1 MIFQVGVTGFN
12 HREWRGD
19 FYPSVLG
26 ERDMLAYYANRFGAV
41 EIETSFL
48 RMPSL
53 TTVDRWVYETP
64 DNFRF
69 SLQVP
74 RRITHQK
81 RLKDIAEPVQDLLKS
96 IKRMGRKLGALKFQL
111 PATLKANSER
121 LKHLFNVIPATIPV
135 AIEFNHASWF
145 DDNHFDCLRNHN
157 AALVLSDSNSSI
169 STGQVAGG
177 ENARSGDDFRTADWT
192 YRYMTR
198 GVYDTSA
205 LQQLLSQS
213 TCSTQSRG
221 MLFFTHPRNGPH
233 IASHFQQIVPKTR
246 RVFR

>member
-81 RLKDIAEPVQDLLKS
+81 RLKDIAEPVQDPVSYTHLT
-96 IKRMGRKLGALKFQL
+96 L
-111 PATLKANSER
+111 P
-121 LKHLFNVIPATIPV
+121 TIYSV
-135 AIEFNHASWF
+135 
-145 DDNHFDCLRNHN
+145 
-157 AALVLSDSNSSI
+157 
-169 STGQVAGG
+169 
-177 ENARSGDDFRTADWT
+177 
-192 YRYMTR
+192 
-198 GVYDTSA
+198 
-205 LQQLLSQS
+205 
-213 TCSTQSRG
+213 
-221 MLFFTHPRNGPH
+221 
-233 IASHFQQIVPKTR
+233 
-246 RVFR
+246 

>member
-74 RRITHQK
+74 RRITHQAPQ
-81 RLKDIAEPVQDLLKS
+81 RYC
-96 IKRMGRKLGALKFQL
+96 R
-111 PATLKANSER
+111 
-121 LKHLFNVIPATIPV
+121 
-135 AIEFNHASWF
+135 
-145 DDNHFDCLRNHN
+145 
-157 AALVLSDSNSSI
+157 
-169 STGQVAGG
+169 AG
-177 ENARSGDDFRTADWT
+177 SG
-192 YRYMTR
+192 
-198 GVYDTSA
+198 SA
-205 LQQLLSQS
+205 QIDQ
-213 TCSTQSRG
+213 T
-221 MLFFTHPRNGPH
+221 NGP
-233 IASHFQQIVPKTR
+233 
-246 RVFR
+246 